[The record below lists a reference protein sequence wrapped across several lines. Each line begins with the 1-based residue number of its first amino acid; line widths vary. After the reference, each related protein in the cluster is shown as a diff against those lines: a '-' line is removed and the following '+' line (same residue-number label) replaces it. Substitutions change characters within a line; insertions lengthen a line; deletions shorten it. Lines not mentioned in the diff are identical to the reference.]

1 VGLTFG
7 SNLEYSLVDEDRSG
21 VTNSFNMHII
31 PGLAFD
37 VLTLTPHLRKLVP
50 AFYAYAESQM
60 GFLLSSATGS
70 RRELALVG
78 GLGLAF

>member
-1 VGLTFG
+1 
-7 SNLEYSLVDEDRSG
+7 
-21 VTNSFNMHII
+21 
-31 PGLAFD
+31 LAFD